1 MVIIWLMMVN
11 NNLVGGAITILKND
25 GVRQWEEW
33 HPIYEME
40 NKLHVPKH
48 QTQLS
53 NFYRFIAPISGL
65 SFDVLWHHHPEKNQ
79 GKSGWT
85 PARPLANW
93 PGHFRMEKWAQ
104 AIHRNLH
111 GVLAMGSLWKNGP
124 INWKPQGW
132 FPDFRLAQE
141 EHNTRFTVLAIPKIL
156 HRWVV

>member
-25 GVRQWEEW
+25 GIRQWEEW

-40 NKLHVPKH
+40 NKLHVPNH
-48 QTQLS
+48 QPVIQLLQLHS
-53 NFYRFIAPISGL
+53 SHIWVI
-65 SFDVLWHHHPEKNQ
+65 LWCTLTSPPRKNQ

-141 EHNTRFTVLAIPKIL
+141 EHNTRFTILAIPKIL
-156 HRWVV
+156 HRWVI

>member
-65 SFDVLWHHHPEKNQ
+65 SFDVLWHHHPEKTRGSQ
-79 GKSGWT
+79 DE
-85 PARPLANW
+85 PR
-93 PGHFRMEKWAQ
+93 PGHWPIGQ
-104 AIHRNLH
+104 AIS
-111 GVLAMGSLWKNGP
+111 AWKNGHRP
-124 INWKPQGW
+124 SIGIFMVFWPWDLYGKMGQSIGNLRADSPTFDWHKK
-132 FPDFRLAQE
+132 
-141 EHNTRFTVLAIPKIL
+141 NTIRVSQFWQSPKYCIDG
-156 HRWVV
+156 